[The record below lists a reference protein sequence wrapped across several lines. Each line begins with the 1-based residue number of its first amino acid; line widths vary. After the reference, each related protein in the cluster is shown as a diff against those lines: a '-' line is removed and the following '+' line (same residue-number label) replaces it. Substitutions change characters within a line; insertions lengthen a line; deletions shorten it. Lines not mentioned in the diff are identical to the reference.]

1 MKIMMLNTTITVVME
16 NGNILSKNDCT
27 KELHEQVVAINDN
40 TELSVDESEIE
51 VKKLLFPELYIVEE
65 KVKEVEAEVDN
76 FYQSKLL
83 TVYGESIYLESV
95 SQLTLPGDLARAILK
110 AELEDD
116 QELIETYTNFWTLAC
131 MNPDSRARTNL
142 FWFLNRYG
150 MTISKTG
157 LFIAYRNVLV
167 AKEGSAFDATMSEFV
182 SERYAKT
189 RYIWK
194 KSAKNYH
201 VGYNKDGDPICNI
214 KKENVHTYLGPLD
227 ECYKK
232 LSNENVATVYTDKHT
247 QKMEIMIGKPVSI
260 DRSEC
265 DPIQTNTCSRGLHV
279 AGRSW
284 LTQGYFGDVPL
295 AVLVNPADVVAVP
308 PRDGYGKMR
317 VCAYYPFQ
325 VVEMDNRKIVEKP
338 FKDGFEDDFMKM
350 ICHTGE
356 INEEQS
362 FDYTLEIPTIP
373 ELDRSKIIRRFDEI
387 KQSLNKVE

>member
-1 MKIMMLNTTITVVME
+1 MLNTTVTVVTE
-16 NGNILSKNDCT
+16 SGNVLSKNDCT
-27 KELHEQVVAINDN
+27 KELHEQLLVVNDN
-40 TELSVDESEIE
+40 KELSDEEAEIE

-76 FYQSKLL
+76 FNQSKLL

-110 AELEDD
+110 AELAGDD
-116 QELIETYTNFWTLAC
+116 ELIETYTNFWTLAC

-142 FWFLNRYG
+142 FWFLNKYG

-167 AKEGSAFDATMSEFV
+167 KKEGSGFDAKMSEFV
-182 SERYAKT
+182 SERYSKT

-201 VGYNKDGDPICNI
+201 VGYDSDGDPICTV
-214 KKENVHTYLGPLD
+214 KKSNVFTYLGTLED
-227 ECYKK
+227 CYKK
-232 LSNENVATVYTDKHT
+232 LSDENVATIYTDKHT
-247 QKMEIMIGKPVSI
+247 GKMEIMIGHPVTI
-260 DRSEC
+260 DRNMC
-265 DPIQTNTCSRGLHV
+265 DPVQTNTCSKGLHV

-284 LTQGYFGDVPL
+284 LTNGYFGDVSL

-325 VVEMDNRKIVEKP
+325 VIETENGKIVEKP
-338 FKDGFEDDFMKM
+338 FKDGFEDSFMNM
-350 ICHTGE
+350 ICHTGD

-362 FDYTLEIPTIP
+362 FDYTLEIPTVP
-373 ELDRSKIIRRFDEI
+373 ELDRNKIIKRFDQI